1 MTKDAEEPTPTNPP
15 GEKLEGKVRA
25 LRRRMM
31 SVEAGTGGATAGMA
45 LIGMLMFGMLVDW
58 RLELPWFA
66 RLVWISA
73 ICYVVFRILNEG
85 VLRRL
90 FRAPDID
97 AVALMVE
104 RAFPKFGSRLIS
116 ALQLGRPGALN
127 PGESGEFVR
136 MLVEQTEAE
145 ASGIDFTSIV
155 KPDAMRVRTA
165 ALLFLV
171 GLSGVLFGLGGETA
185 RVLMKRSF
193 LSSSQIPR
201 DTMITKSTGDLI
213 IGRGD
218 PVLIEATATGI
229 IPDAGRVMLDFDS
242 TEDREFE
249 MEKSSASA
257 TYTRRLESVQD
268 SFNYVVY
275 LNDGR
280 SALSRV
286 EVVARPTV
294 AKLQARQEFPD
305 YTGLDEARRS
315 LADLSLLSGSR
326 LKLAI
331 SVNKPVTEG
340 YLQLHGITNRL
351 PLIVTK
357 DDPAELAG
365 VINVPATNLTGF
377 SVHTIDEHGLA
388 SRDEVIYRVDV
399 LADRAPIV
407 RITYPERR
415 EELITQTARMLI
427 AFEAQDDFAVGS
439 VHLAYSIDRGTTNR
453 IELELAN
460 KSQRLVK
467 RRYDWRLGDLKPPIQ
482 EDSAIEYWIEVH
494 DNNNVTGPGFSATE
508 RYIARVVS
516 SEEKRQD
523 LMNRVGDSL
532 SSIDEAASDQES
544 LNQRLGDLIRTRA
557 ETPEN
562 P

>member
-1 MTKDAEEPTPTNPP
+1 MAADEQSPTRRSSET
-15 GEKLEGKVRA
+15 LEGKVRA

-31 SVEAGTGGATAGMA
+31 SVAAGTGGATAGTA
-45 LIGMLMFGMLVDW
+45 LIGMMMLGMLVDW

-66 RLVWISA
+66 RLVWLSI
-73 ICYVVFRILNEG
+73 ICYVGFRLLNEG
-85 VLRRL
+85 VLRKL

-116 ALQLGRPGALN
+116 SLQLGRLDALN
-127 PGESGEFVR
+127 PGESGYFVR
-136 MLVEQTEAE
+136 RLVEQTEAD
-145 ASGIDFTSIV
+145 AAAVDFTSIV
-155 KPDAMRVRTA
+155 RPDTMRQRTA
-165 ALLFLV
+165 MLLFLIGV
-171 GLSGVLFGLGGETA
+171 SGLLIGFGGDTA
-185 RVLMKRSF
+185 AALIKRTF

-201 DTMITKSTGDLI
+201 DTMVTGATGDLI

-218 PVLIEATATGI
+218 PVVIEATATGI
-229 IPDAGRVMLDFDS
+229 IPDSGRVILDFDS
-242 TEDREFE
+242 TADREFK

-257 TYTRRLESVQD
+257 TYTKRLESIQE
-268 SFNYVVY
+268 SFSYVVY

-280 SALSRV
+280 SALARV

-294 AKLQARQEFPD
+294 AALGARQEFPE
-305 YTGLDEARRS
+305 YTGLDEAKRS

-331 SVNKPVTEG
+331 NVNKPVTEG

-351 PLIVTK
+351 PLLV
-357 DDPAELAG
+357 PAGSATE
-365 VINVPATNLTGF
+365 IQSIIDIPATNLTGF
-377 SVHTIDEHGLA
+377 SIHTVDEHGLA

-415 EELITQTARMLI
+415 EELITETARMLI

-439 VHLAYSIDRGTTNR
+439 VQLAYSIDRGATNR
-453 IELELAN
+453 IDLELTDR
-460 KSQRLVK
+460 SQRLVK
-467 RRYDWRLGDLKPPIQ
+467 RRYDWRVGDLKPPIQ
-482 EDSAIEYWIEVH
+482 ENNAIEYWIEVR
-494 DNNNVTGPGFSATE
+494 DNNDVTGPGFSATE
-508 RYIARVVS
+508 HYIARVVS

-544 LNQRLGDLIRTRA
+544 LNQRLGDLIRARA
-557 ETPEN
+557 EEP
-562 P
+562 